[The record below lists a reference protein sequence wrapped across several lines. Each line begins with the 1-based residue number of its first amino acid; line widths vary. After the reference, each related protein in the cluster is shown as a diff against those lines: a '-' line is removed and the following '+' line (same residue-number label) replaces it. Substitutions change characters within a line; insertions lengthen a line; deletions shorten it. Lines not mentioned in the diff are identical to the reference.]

1 MPYAFP
7 LPEEAAALFSQY
19 TPRPMGRH
27 FGFWDKPCMSAGPGS
42 AGCWPGKEARSRS
55 QPQPLPA
62 MPSPALRQ
70 PKGAAEVS
78 CFFSFLYSPWR
89 WLKQQLVGQEMKMER
104 DNNYQWKWS
113 STGCRV
119 ELKWRGRVWGWS
131 EFTLPASRESVPVE
145 GPDLFKNLSQS
156 WCRYELHQ
164 KESLDKAHNVL
175 LLCQR
180 GKVNSQGLTWCSH
193 G

>member
-27 FGFWDKPCMSAGPGS
+27 FGFWDKPCASAGAGS

-78 CFFSFLYSPWR
+78 CFFSFLYCPWR
-89 WLKQQLVGQEMKMER
+89 WLKQQLVGQEMKLEGTITTSES
-104 DNNYQWKWS
+104 DPAQVAEWS
-113 STGCRV
+113 
-119 ELKWRGRVWGWS
+119 LND
-131 EFTLPASRESVPVE
+131 VE
-145 GPDLFKNLSQS
+145 GFEAGVNLHYQPP
-156 WCRYELHQ
+156 E
-164 KESLDKAHNVL
+164 
-175 LLCQR
+175 
-180 GKVNSQGLTWCSH
+180 KVFLWRDQTCLRICPRADAGMNCTKKKV
-193 G
+193 